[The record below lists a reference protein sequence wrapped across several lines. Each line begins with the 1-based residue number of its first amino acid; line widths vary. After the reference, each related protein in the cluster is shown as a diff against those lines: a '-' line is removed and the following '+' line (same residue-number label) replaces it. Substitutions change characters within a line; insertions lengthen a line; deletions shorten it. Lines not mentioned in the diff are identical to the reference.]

1 MFDFGGLLDFTYYDL
16 VFSCSISIYKR
27 AERAE
32 YLIRHSARVVGELEL
47 DLPHDVNVSE
57 LFRARYL
64 DEPELRVHLE
74 VRF

>member
-47 DLPHDVNVSE
+47 DLAHDVNVSE
-57 LFRARYL
+57 
-64 DEPELRVHLE
+64 P
-74 VRF
+74 VRFQ